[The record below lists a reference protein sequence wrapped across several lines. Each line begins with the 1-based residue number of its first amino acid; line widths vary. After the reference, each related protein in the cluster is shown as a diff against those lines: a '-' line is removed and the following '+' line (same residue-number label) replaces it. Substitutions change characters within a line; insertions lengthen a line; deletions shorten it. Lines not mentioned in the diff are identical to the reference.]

1 MKRFESKVLMLTAQS
16 LPLLETRAPL
26 DGRKPGWLKVRA
38 PGGPNYMRLRRL
50 VREWNLHTVC
60 EEAHCPNI
68 GECWEDATAT
78 FMILGDVC
86 TRNCGY
92 CAVTHGRPVWE
103 DREEPERIGRA
114 VADLGLDYV
123 VITSVN
129 RDDLTDGGAAHW
141 AATIR
146 AVRRQAPACRVEA
159 LIPDFQG
166 STASLDDVIAAGPDV
181 LNHNT
186 ETVPRLYK
194 TARHGGRYDRTLDL
208 FRHARAVAPALPTKS
223 GIILGLGETTDE
235 LIDTLRDLRR
245 VDVDL
250 LTLGQYLRPSPAHLP
265 VAKYYRPEEFAALAA
280 VGRDLGFRHV
290 ESGPLVRS
298 SYHAKRQTEGAGT
311 RRAGPQGPG
320 AGPPRHEPA
329 SPTPRQ

>member
-1 MKRFESKVLMLTAQS
+1 MTSPVIP
-16 LPLLETRAPL
+16 LPVIEAPSALE
-26 DGRKPGWLKVRA
+26 GRKPAWLKVRA

-50 VREWNLHTVC
+50 MREWALHSVC
-60 EEAHCPNI
+60 EEARCPNI

-92 CAVTHGRPVWE
+92 CAIAHGRPTWE

-114 VADLGLDYV
+114 VGELGLDYV

-129 RDDLTDGGAAHW
+129 RDDLADGGAAHW
-141 AATIR
+141 AATVR
-146 AVRRQAPACRVEA
+146 AVRRHAPGCRVEV

-166 STASLDDVIAAGPDV
+166 NLASLETVIEAGPDI

-194 TARHGGRYDRTLDL
+194 LARHGGRYERTLEL
-208 FRHARAVAPALPTKS
+208 FRRAGRRAPSLPIKS
-223 GIILGLGETTDE
+223 GIILGLGEEREE
-235 LIDTLRDLRR
+235 LVSTLRDLRGAG
-245 VDVDL
+245 VSI

-265 VAKYYRPEEFAALAA
+265 VVKYYHPDEFRELASA
-280 VGRDLGFRHV
+280 GLALGFSHV
-290 ESGPLVRS
+290 EAGPLVRS
-298 SYHAKRQTEGAGT
+298 SYHAKTQAD
-311 RRAGPQGPG
+311 AAG
-320 AGPPRHEPA
+320 AGPRGSRPGHPRLAPDARH
-329 SPTPRQ
+329 SLQ